1 MGISASGGGGPL
13 DYSACEG
20 RLTLTSGTP
29 VTTSDVTAATTL
41 YFTPYTG
48 NRIGLNNGS
57 AWQVHTF
64 TELSIAI
71 PATTDTNYDVFV
83 YDNSG
88 TPTLELLAWSDATT
102 RATAIAFNGGVYVKS
117 GDATRRYLGTIRTPQ
132 ASRGSVRTV

>member
-1 MGISASGGGGPL
+1 MGISASGGGGPI

-29 VTTSDVTAATTL
+29 VTSSDVTAATTL
-41 YFTPYTG
+41 YFAPYKG

-64 TELSIAI
+64 TELSIAV

-83 YDNSG
+83 YDNNG

-102 RATAIAFNGGVYVKS
+102 RATGIVFNDFVDNMEKIGDHLTNIAQGVLRHLRWDVEP
-117 GDATRRYLGTIRTPQ
+117 D
-132 ASRGSVRTV
+132 